1 VAPPTVSVQR
11 GDFACILPRRVSITH
26 SRCRPVFIA
35 FGISQGTLLIHVALA
50 PLREAVNIGTAIT
63 RTLILDRDFR
73 PGRTAI
79 VLVREPIGI

>member
-1 VAPPTVSVQR
+1 
-11 GDFACILPRRVSITH
+11 
-26 SRCRPVFIA
+26 VFIA

-73 PGRTAI
+73 PGRTTI
-79 VLVREPIGI
+79 ILVREPLGI